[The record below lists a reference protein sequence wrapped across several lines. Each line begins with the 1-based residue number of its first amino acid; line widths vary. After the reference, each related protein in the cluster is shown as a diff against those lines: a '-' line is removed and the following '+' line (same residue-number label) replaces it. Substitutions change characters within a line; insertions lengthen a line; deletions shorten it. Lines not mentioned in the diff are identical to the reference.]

1 MPAILMRRLSL
12 TTRLAFAFGLVAAIV
27 FGGAGAYLYRALAMQ
42 VIERDDAELLR
53 KAVHARDELREQG
66 ARPDSNWREVGGVVS
81 GNDEFALVVRAA
93 GGAVL
98 LAANA
103 TEGPP
108 ALQPVAPEA
117 PFGPEAIRAWTT
129 RQGYPVHGVQALV
142 PVGPG
147 TGAPGQAL
155 TFTLYQSAVSRTTLL
170 RAYRT
175 KLLLTGL
182 LGTLA
187 VAGLGYVVLRA
198 GMAPLR
204 RIAAGASS
212 VTVHRLELPIAP
224 AQLPPELAEL
234 AAALQQMMDRL
245 RDGFERLS
253 QFSADLAHDFRTPI
267 GNLLGQSQVALSSER
282 SADEYQALLASN
294 IEEYER
300 LARMIE
306 NMLFLAR
313 AENARVAVKPA
324 RLDLARELGALSD
337 YFEGLA
343 EARGVAIAVDGGGA
357 VLADPLLL
365 RRAVSNLVA
374 NAIRY
379 TPAGQTVV
387 MAARTGPGGSNIEVR
402 NPGAGIAPEHLSK
415 LFDRF
420 FRGDPARAN
429 SGESAGIGL
438 AIVKSIMDLHH
449 GHVEVESE
457 VGGTTVFRLRFPAT
471 QADPASCGAAA
482 GATGAAT

>member
-1 MPAILMRRLSL
+1 MHRLSL
-12 TTRLAFAFGLVAAIV
+12 TSRLALAFGLVAALV
-27 FGGAGAYLYRALAMQ
+27 FGGVGAYLYRALATQ

-53 KAVHARDELREQG
+53 KAARVRNELAERSTQAAAE
-66 ARPDSNWREVGGVVS
+66 WKEVGSVVS
-81 GNDEFALVVRAA
+81 GNDEFTLLVH
-93 GGAVL
+93 GADGRVL
-98 LAANA
+98 VAANTGTDA
-103 TEGPP
+103 PP
-108 ALQPVAPEA
+108 ALAPLA
-117 PFGPEAIRAWTT
+117 PDAPIGPGSIRSWTT
-129 RQGYPVHGVQALV
+129 QQGYPAHGVRALV
-142 PVGPG
+142 RPGADAGAG
-147 TGAPGQAL
+147 TGTAAAQPAL
-155 TFTLYQSAVSRTTLL
+155 TFTLYQTAIARSTMLY
-170 RAYRT
+170 AYRA
-175 KLLLTGL
+175 KLLLAGL

-187 VAGLGYVVLRA
+187 VAALGYLALRT

-212 VTVHRLELPIAP
+212 VTVRRLELPVDP
-224 AQLPPELAEL
+224 AQLPPELEEL
-234 AAALQQMMDRL
+234 ATALQQMMDRL

-267 GNLLGQSQVALSSER
+267 GNLLGQSQVALASER

-343 EARGVAIAVDGGGA
+343 EARGVAIAVDGSGA
-357 VLADPLLL
+357 VQADPLLL

-379 TPAGQTVV
+379 TPPGQTVV
-387 MAARTGPGGSNIEVR
+387 MTARSGPAGGSIEVR
-402 NPGAGIAPEHLSK
+402 NPGAGIAPEHLPR

-449 GHVEVESE
+449 GRVEVESK
-457 VGGTTVFRLRFPAT
+457 VGGTTAFRLFFPAGT
-471 QADPASCGAAA
+471 ADSASAQHR
-482 GATGAAT
+482 T

>member
-1 MPAILMRRLSL
+1 MRRISL
-12 TTRLAFAFGLVAAIV
+12 TTRLALAFGLVAAIV
-27 FGGAGAYLYRALAMQ
+27 FGGAGAYLYSALATQ

-53 KAVHARDELREQG
+53 KAVRVRNELAELGSRAGE
-66 ARPDSNWREVGGVVS
+66 WREVAGVVS
-81 GNDEFALVVRAA
+81 GNEEFALVVRAS
-93 GGAVL
+93 GGSLLVSANTGKERPPDL
-98 LAANA
+98 PPLAAD
-103 TEGPP
+103 TPFDP
-108 ALQPVAPEA
+108 AS
-117 PFGPEAIRAWTT
+117 IRTWTQQ
-129 RQGYPVHGVQALV
+129 QGYPVHGVRALV
-142 PVGPG
+142 RPDAA
-147 TGAPGQAL
+147 APPL
-155 TFTLYQSAVSRTTLL
+155 TFTLYQTAISRTTML
-170 RAYRT
+170 RAYRA
-175 KLLLTGL
+175 KLLLAGL

-187 VAGLGYVVLRA
+187 VAALGYLVLRA

-212 VTVHRLELPIAP
+212 VTVRRLALPVDP
-224 AQLPPELAEL
+224 AQLPPELEEL

-267 GNLLGQSQVALSSER
+267 GNLLGQSQVALASER

-343 EARGVAIAVDGGGA
+343 EARGVAIAVEGGGA
-357 VLADPLLL
+357 VQADPLLL

-387 MAARTGPGGSNIEVR
+387 LAARSTPGGISIEVR
-402 NPGAGIAPEHLSK
+402 NPGAGIAPEHLPR

-449 GHVEVESE
+449 GRVEVESE
-457 VGGTTVFRLRFPAT
+457 VGGTTVFRLFFPARM
-471 QADPASCGAAA
+471 ADAAPVRHYA
-482 GATGAAT
+482 

>member
-1 MPAILMRRLSL
+1 MRSLSL
-12 TTRLAFAFGLVAAIV
+12 TARLALAFGLVAAIV

-53 KAVHARDELREQG
+53 KAARARTELMEQG
-66 ARPDSNWREVGGVVS
+66 AQPNSDWREVAGVVS
-81 GNDEFALVVRAA
+81 GNDEYALVVRAP

-103 TEGPP
+103 GEGLP
-108 ALQPVAPEA
+108 AVQPVAPVA
-117 PFGPEAIRAWTT
+117 PDAQLGSEAIRAWTT
-129 RQGYPVHGVQALV
+129 QQGYPVHGVQVLV
-142 PVGPG
+142 PIGPG
-147 TGAPGQAL
+147 AGATSTSTTTPQTL
-155 TFTLYQSAVSRTTLL
+155 TFTLYQTAISRTTLL
-170 RAYRT
+170 RAYRA

-182 LGTLA
+182 LGTLG
-187 VAGLGYVVLRA
+187 VAGFGYLVLRA

-212 VTVHRLELPIAP
+212 VTVRRLELPIDP

-313 AENARVAVKPA
+313 AENARVAVNPA

-343 EARGVAIAVDGGGA
+343 EASGVAIAVDGGGA

-387 MAARTGPGGSNIEVR
+387 MAARTGPAGSSIEVR
-402 NPGAGIAPEHLSK
+402 NPGAGIAPEHLPR

-420 FRGDPARAN
+420 FRGDPARTN

-457 VGGTTVFRLRFPAT
+457 VGGTTVFRLLFPASM
-471 QADPASCGAAA
+471 ADPAS
-482 GATGAAT
+482 

>member
-1 MPAILMRRLSL
+1 MRRLSL
-12 TTRLAFAFGLVAAIV
+12 TTRLALAFGLVAAIV

-53 KAVHARDELREQG
+53 KAARVRNELAELDPG
-66 ARPDSNWREVGGVVS
+66 AAGAWREAAGVVS
-81 GNDEFALVVRAA
+81 GNDEFALVVHASD
-93 GGAVL
+93 GTVL
-98 LAANA
+98 VSANTGKDA
-103 TEGPP
+103 PP
-108 ALQPVAPEA
+108 ALTPLAADAPLDTA
-117 PFGPEAIRAWTT
+117 SIHTWTT
-129 RQGYPVHGVQALV
+129 QQGYSAHGIKALLRA
-142 PVGPG
+142 
-147 TGAPGQAL
+147 GAASTSAAASTATPAQ
-155 TFTLYQSAVSRTTLL
+155 TFTLYQTAISRTIML
-170 RAYRT
+170 RTYRA
-175 KLLLTGL
+175 KLLLAGL
-182 LGTLA
+182 LGTVS
-187 VAGLGYVVLRA
+187 VAALGYLVVRA
-198 GMAPLR
+198 GMEPLR

-212 VTVHRLELPIAP
+212 VTVRRLALPVDP
-224 AQLPPELAEL
+224 EQLPPELEEL

-267 GNLLGQSQVALSSER
+267 SNLLGQSQVALASER

-357 VLADPLLL
+357 VQADPLLL

-387 MAARTGPGGSNIEVR
+387 LAARSSPGGSSIEVR
-402 NPGAGIAPEHLSK
+402 NPGAGIAPEHLAK

-420 FRGDPARAN
+420 FRGDPARTN

-449 GHVEVESE
+449 GSVEVESE
-457 VGGTTVFRLRFPAT
+457 VGGTTVFRLFFPAGI
-471 QADPASCGAAA
+471 ADSAPVRQYV
-482 GATGAAT
+482 

>member
-1 MPAILMRRLSL
+1 MRRLSL
-12 TTRLAFAFGLVAAIV
+12 TARLALAFGLVAAIV

-53 KAVHARDELREQG
+53 KVARARAELMEQG
-66 ARPDSNWREVGGVVS
+66 ARPDSDWREVAGVVS

-103 TEGPP
+103 GEGPP
-108 ALQPVAPEA
+108 ALPPVALDA
-117 PFGPEAIRAWTT
+117 QLGPEAIRAWTT

-147 TGAPGQAL
+147 TAGTGAVSQTLA
-155 TFTLYQSAVSRTTLL
+155 FTLYQTAISRTTLL
-170 RAYRT
+170 RAYRAR
-175 KLLLTGL
+175 LLLTGL

-187 VAGLGYVVLRA
+187 VAGLGYLVLRA

-212 VTVHRLELPIAP
+212 VTVRRLELPIDP
-224 AQLPPELAEL
+224 ARLPPELAEL

-313 AENARVAVKPA
+313 AENARVAVKPV

-343 EARGVAIAVDGGGA
+343 EASGVAIAVDGGGA

-387 MAARTGPGGSNIEVR
+387 MAARTGPAGSRIEVR
-402 NPGAGIAPEHLSK
+402 NPGAGIAPEHLPK

-457 VGGTTVFRLRFPAT
+457 VGGTTVFRLLFPASM
-471 QADPASCGAAA
+471 ADPAS
-482 GATGAAT
+482 